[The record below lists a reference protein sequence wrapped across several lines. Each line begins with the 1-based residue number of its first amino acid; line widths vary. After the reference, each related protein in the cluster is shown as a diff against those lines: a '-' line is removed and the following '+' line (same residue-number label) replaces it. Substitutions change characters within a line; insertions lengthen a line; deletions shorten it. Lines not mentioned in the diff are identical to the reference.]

1 MILISNY
8 GNVNGPTSEQNTPE
22 YVEYAIKMG
31 YHCRIDVSYTDQL
44 YMGTHPISL
53 DFLLSHHKKLWICCI
68 NIEALKYLLEFECFH
83 VFYKDYV
90 TNEGYIWNSPISSKK
105 SIYLMD
111 ELRMNDLCEGYGIC
125 SDYISKIEIMDN
137 RR

>member
-8 GNVNGPTSEQNTPE
+8 GNVNGPTSEQNTPT

-31 YHCRIDVSYTDQL
+31 YHCRIDVSYTDHL
-44 YMGTHPISL
+44 YMNDIPISL

-83 VFYKDYV
+83 VFYKDHV

-105 SIYLMD
+105 SIYLIN
-111 ELRMNDLCEGYGIC
+111 ELKMKDLCEGYGIC
-125 SDYISKIEIMDN
+125 SDYISKIEFMDN